1 MSTMNTLINI
11 NFEQIKR
18 VGVRV
23 DFNVPID
30 ENFHITDNT
39 RLLRAKETL
48 NFLKTQN
55 AKILILSH
63 FGRPKDTYEEKF
75 SFNNLIKQFSDI
87 LEIPLQLLS
96 YEEFLKNGLKTFDE
110 TNERFILLD
119 NIRFFEG
126 EKKNDLSFS
135 QLITNHLDLY
145 VNEAFSASHRNHA
158 SVSQMAKNLLSTPG
172 INFEREIIA
181 INDIKKSSKK
191 KLAIIGGSKV
201 STKINTLLSLTQSCV
216 AIFIG
221 GAMAN
226 NFLKYNLIEVGA
238 SLIEE
243 GSELMIKDIYDS
255 AKKNNCQIHLPI
267 DVCLDDE
274 TIIDVD
280 SLAKTNKGDFKILD
294 LADSSNEL
302 LSHLIDSSEIVLWN
316 GPMGMIED
324 PRFAIGSTRLAHH
337 LANCKAEVVVGGG
350 DTLLAINIS
359 GEKFENYHFVSTAG
373 GAFLEALE
381 NKELPGVLALT
392 SN

>member
-1 MSTMNTLINI
+1 M
-11 NFEQIKR
+11 
-18 VGVRV
+18 
-23 DFNVPID
+23 
-30 ENFHITDNT
+30 
-39 RLLRAKETL
+39 
-48 NFLKTQN
+48 
-55 AKILILSH
+55 
-63 FGRPKDTYEEKF
+63 
-75 SFNNLIKQFSDI
+75 
-87 LEIPLQLLS
+87 
-96 YEEFLKNGLKTFDE
+96 
-110 TNERFILLD
+110 
-119 NIRFFEG
+119 
-126 EKKNDLSFS
+126 
-135 QLITNHLDLY
+135 
-145 VNEAFSASHRNHA
+145 
-158 SVSQMAKNLLSTPG
+158 
-172 INFEREIIA
+172 A

-201 STKINTLLSLTQSCV
+201 STKINTLLSLTQSCA

-226 NFLKYNLIEVGA
+226 NFLKYNQIEVSA

-255 AKKNNCQIHLPI
+255 SKKNNCQIHLPI

-274 TIIDVD
+274 TIVGVD
-280 SLAKTNKGDFKILD
+280 SLAKINKEYFKILD
-294 LADSSNEL
+294 LAGSSNEL
-302 LSHLIDSSEIVLWN
+302 LSQLIDSSEIVLWN

-324 PRFAIGSTRLAHH
+324 PRFAQGSSKLAHY

-381 NKELPGVLALT
+381 SKELPGVLALT